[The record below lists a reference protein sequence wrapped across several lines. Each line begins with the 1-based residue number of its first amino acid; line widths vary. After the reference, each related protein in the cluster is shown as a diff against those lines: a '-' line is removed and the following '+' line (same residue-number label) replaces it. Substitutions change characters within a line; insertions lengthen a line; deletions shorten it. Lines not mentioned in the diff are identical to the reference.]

1 MSRRQRRDKSTRY
14 CYLVVFQKAE
24 YSRYFNT
31 MLLTESGRTSINVA
45 NDGSL
50 AELKSY
56 SSAKSFFYESS
67 LFVYRAIQFWFECWV
82 YLTFEE
88 VFVRNHPPFPW
99 WTERARHRCAVH
111 YRPKVWNLVI
121 SVSRKFFEIILSFV

>member
-1 MSRRQRRDKSTRY
+1 MSRRQRRDKLTRY
-14 CYLVVFQKAE
+14 CYLIVFQKAE

-31 MLLTESGRTSINVA
+31 MFLRAVEPRLTLLMTA
-45 NDGSL
+45 L

-99 WTERARHRCAVH
+99 WTERARHRYAVH